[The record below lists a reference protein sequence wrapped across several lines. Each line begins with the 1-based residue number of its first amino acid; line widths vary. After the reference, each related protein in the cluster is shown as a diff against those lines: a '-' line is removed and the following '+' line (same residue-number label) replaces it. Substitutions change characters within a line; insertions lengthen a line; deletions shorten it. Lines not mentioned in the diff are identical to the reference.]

1 MAFEKKIFHGKLLRL
16 YSRTVRLPNGYT
28 ASLEVIKHP
37 GAALVIP
44 FVRRDTIIMLRQL
57 RPVIGQYLYELP
69 AGTRDRHES
78 ARACASREIIEETG
92 YSAGKLELLGHIYPV
107 PGYSTETIYIYKA
120 QQLRQ
125 TGVKPEQDE
134 IIESTV
140 MGRAKVLSLF
150 KNRKIVDAKT
160 ICALSFIG
168 WLT

>member
-16 YSRTVRLPNGYT
+16 YARTVRLPNGYR

-44 FVRRDTIIMLRQL
+44 FLSRDTIIMLRQL
-57 RPVIGQYLYELP
+57 RPVVGRYLYELP
-69 AGTRDRHES
+69 AGTRDGLES
-78 ARACASREIIEETG
+78 ARACAAREIIEETG
-92 YSAGKLELLGHIYPV
+92 YSAGTLTRLGHIYPV
-107 PGYSTETIYIYKA
+107 PGYSTERIDIYKA

-134 IIESTV
+134 VLESIT
-140 MGRAKVLSLF
+140 MDRARVRRLF
-150 KNRKIVDAKT
+150 KTGKIVDAKT

-168 WLT
+168 WLK